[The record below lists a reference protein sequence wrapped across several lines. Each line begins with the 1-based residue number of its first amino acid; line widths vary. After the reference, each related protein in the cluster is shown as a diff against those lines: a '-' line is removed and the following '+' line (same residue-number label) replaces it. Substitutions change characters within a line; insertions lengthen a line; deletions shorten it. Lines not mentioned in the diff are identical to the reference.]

1 MERIIIDKQELQNFL
16 AYVEDKVED
25 CYYNE
30 VHKAIEESLDNHT
43 LAGGASH
50 G

>member
-16 AYVEDKVED
+16 AYVADKVED
-25 CYYNE
+25 CYHTE
-30 VHKAIEESLDNHT
+30 VHKAIEEFLDNHT
-43 LAGGASH
+43 LAGGAPH